1 MKYAKSGGILILTQ
15 TGTTWSSCV
24 LLKNPFLFLPLGPK
38 WLGQAAAH
46 STGHFTGDYGTMT
59 VVV

>member
-1 MKYAKSGGILILTQ
+1 MKYAKSGGILILMQ
-15 TGTTWSSCV
+15 TGTTSSSCV
-24 LLKNPFLFLPLGPK
+24 LLKNPLFLPLGPK